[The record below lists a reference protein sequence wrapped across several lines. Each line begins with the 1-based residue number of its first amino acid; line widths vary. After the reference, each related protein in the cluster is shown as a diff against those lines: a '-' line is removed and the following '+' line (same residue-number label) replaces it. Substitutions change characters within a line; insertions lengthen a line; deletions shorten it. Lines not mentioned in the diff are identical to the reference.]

1 MKQKSRDSEMCVIHT
16 VHTLRILRIQRAI
29 PMGWLF
35 VAQLRPFVLLAGA
48 ASLLLNLALL
58 MPSIY
63 MMQVFDR
70 VFSSR
75 SVETLVM
82 LSALA
87 FLALA
92 LGYCM
97 DVVRARALGWSGRA
111 LDRRLSPTALASV
124 LREAAGVAGRANTD
138 VLRDIAQLRAF
149 LSGTGVHAL
158 FDAPW
163 LPIYVLVICL
173 MHPLL
178 GLAATLGAC
187 MLAALA
193 ILNERLMRGRAER
206 SLRCSRDATRHAE
219 ALTRNAEVIIGMGM
233 TRAAVGSWEA
243 RHDLLLDAQAQLSA
257 GSSKLS
263 AVARITRHGLQIVM
277 LALGAWLVIATHAS
291 PGIMVAATILLGRAL
306 QPVEQLIGGWK
317 VLVEARGA
325 WQRLSDRPAARMAQ
339 AGVELPAPSGRVE
352 VERIIFSAAKLRP
365 PLIKGVAF
373 TLEAGESLGVI
384 GPSASGKTTLIR
396 LILGIW
402 TPQAGVI
409 RLDGADIAHWDRDSL
424 GQHVGYLPQDVELF
438 GGTVAENI
446 ARLGT
451 VDSEQVVVAAR
462 LAHAHEM
469 ILRLPDGYE
478 TQIGE
483 AGAIL
488 SGGQRQRIAFARAL
502 YGNPRL
508 VVLDEPNA
516 NLDAQ
521 GEAALAAALAELKA
535 RNVTTIMVGH
545 RPALMSQLDK
555 LAVLKDGVLEAFGP
569 SATILPRMH
578 AVAARSGRPAPAQAE
593 EAAQALA

>member
-1 MKQKSRDSEMCVIHT
+1 MR
-16 VHTLRILRIQRAI
+16 
-29 PMGWLF
+29 WLF
-35 VAQLRPFVLLAGA
+35 VARLRPFVLLAAA

-75 SVETLVM
+75 SMETLVM

-87 FLALA
+87 VFALA

-97 DVVRARALGWSGRA
+97 DVVRSRALGWAGRS
-111 LDRRLSPTALASV
+111 LDRRLSPAALASV
-124 LREAAGVAGRANTD
+124 LREAAGVTGRANTD
-138 VLRDIAQLRAF
+138 VLRDIAQLRTF
-149 LSGTGVHAL
+149 LSGTGVQAL

-163 LPIYVLVICL
+163 LPIYILVICL

-178 GLAATLGAC
+178 GLLAALGAC
-187 MLAALA
+187 MLVALGM
-193 ILNERLMRGRAER
+193 LNERLMRGRADR
-206 SLRCSRDATRHAE
+206 ALRYSRETTRHAD

-233 TRAAVGSWEA
+233 THAAVASWEM
-243 RHDLLLDAQAQLSA
+243 RHTQLLDAQAQIGNA
-257 GSSKLS
+257 SSRLS
-263 AVARITRHGLQIVM
+263 AVARSTRQGLQIAM
-277 LALGAWLVIATHAS
+277 LALGAWLVIDQHAS

-325 WQRLSDRPAARMAQ
+325 WQRLSERSTGQ
-339 AGVELPAPSGRVE
+339 ATHTALELPAPIGRLE
-352 VERIIFSAAKLRP
+352 VERAIFSAVPMRP

-402 TPQAGVI
+402 KPQAGVI
-409 RLDGADIAHWDRDSL
+409 RLDGADISRWDRDAL
-424 GQHVGYLPQDVELF
+424 GQHIGYLPQDVELF
-438 GGTVAENI
+438 GGTVAQNI
-446 ARLGT
+446 ARLGPI
-451 VDSEQVVVAAR
+451 DSEQVVAAAQ

-469 ILRLPDGYE
+469 ILRLPEGYE
-478 TQIGE
+478 TQIGD
-483 AGAIL
+483 AGATL

-521 GEAALAAALAELKA
+521 GETALAAALVELKN
-535 RNVTTIMVGH
+535 RGVTTIMVGH

-555 LAVLKDGVLEAFGP
+555 LAVMNDGVLEAFGP
-569 SATILPRMH
+569 AA
-578 AVAARSGRPAPAQAE
+578 AVLQKMRPVIAGPNRLTPVTVEAPAE
-593 EAAQALA
+593 ALA

>member
-1 MKQKSRDSEMCVIHT
+1 MR
-16 VHTLRILRIQRAI
+16 
-29 PMGWLF
+29 WLF
-35 VAQLRPFVLLAGA
+35 VARLRPFVLLAGT

-75 SVETLVM
+75 SVETLTM

-97 DVVRARALGWSGRA
+97 DIVRSRALGWAGRA
-111 LDRRLSPTALASV
+111 LDRRLSPAALASV
-124 LREAAGVAGRANTD
+124 LRETAGVAGRANTD

-149 LSGTGVHAL
+149 LSGSGINAL

-163 LPIYVLVICL
+163 LPIFLLVIGL

-178 GLAATLGAC
+178 GLAAAIGAC
-187 MLAALA
+187 LLGVLA
-193 ILNERLMRGRAER
+193 IVNEKLMRGRAER
-206 SLRCSRDATRHAE
+206 SLRYSRDTTRQADV
-219 ALTRNAEVIIGMGM
+219 LTRNAEVIVGMGM
-233 TRAAVGSWEA
+233 TRAAVASWQV
-243 RHDLLLDAQAQLSA
+243 RHEQLLDAQAQLGA
-257 GSSKLS
+257 GSSRLS
-263 AVARITRHGLQIVM
+263 ALARVTRQGLQIVM
-277 LALGAWLVIATHAS
+277 LALGAWLVIDMHAS

-317 VLVEARGA
+317 GLVEARGA
-325 WQRLSDRPAARMAQ
+325 WQRLSERPATST
-339 AGVELPAPSGRVE
+339 AGTPLELPAPTGRIE
-352 VERIIFSAAKLRP
+352 VENVVFSAVAQRP
-365 PLIKGVAF
+365 PLIKKIAF

-384 GPSASGKTTLIR
+384 GASASGKTTLIR

-402 TPQAGVI
+402 KPQSGVI
-409 RLDGADIAHWDRDSL
+409 RLDGADIARWDRDAL
-424 GQHVGYLPQDVELF
+424 GAHIGYLPQDVELF

-451 VDSEQVVVAAR
+451 VDSTKVVEAAR

-469 ILRLPDGYE
+469 ILRLPEGYE
-478 TQIGE
+478 TQIGD
-483 AGAIL
+483 AGAVL
-488 SGGQRQRIAFARAL
+488 SGGQRQRIALARAM
-502 YGNPRL
+502 YGNRRL

-521 GEAALAAALAELKA
+521 GEAALAATLKELKA
-535 RNVTTIMVGH
+535 RGVTTIMVGH

-555 LAVLKDGVLEAFGP
+555 LAVLKEGALEAFGP
-569 SATILPRMH
+569 ASAILPQKH
-578 AVAARSGRPAPAQAE
+578 AVSAQPARLAPVRNDQPV
-593 EAAQALA
+593 EAHA

>member
-1 MKQKSRDSEMCVIHT
+1 MS
-16 VHTLRILRIQRAI
+16 
-29 PMGWLF
+29 WLF
-35 VAQLRPFVLLAGA
+35 VAQLRSFVLLAGA
-48 ASLLLNLALL
+48 ASLVLNLALL
-58 MPSIY
+58 VPSIY

-75 SVETLVM
+75 SVETLLM

-87 FLALA
+87 ILALA

-111 LDRRLSPTALASV
+111 LDRRLSPAALASA
-124 LREAAGVAGRANTD
+124 LRDAAGVSGRANTD

-149 LSGTGVHAL
+149 LSGTGIHAL

-163 LPIYVLVICL
+163 LPIYILVIGL
-173 MHPLL
+173 MHPML
-178 GLAATLGAC
+178 GLAAALGAC
-187 MLAALA
+187 LLTALA
-193 ILNERLMRGRAER
+193 IVNERLMRDRAER
-206 SLRCSRDATRHAE
+206 ALRCSRETTRHAE

-233 TRAAVGSWEA
+233 TRAAVGSWQV
-243 RHDLLLDAQAQLSA
+243 RHGQLLEAQAQLGT
-257 GSSKLS
+257 GSSRLS
-263 AVARITRHGLQIVM
+263 AIARMTRQGLQIVM
-277 LALGAWLVIATHAS
+277 LAIGAWLVIERHAS

-325 WQRLSDRPAARMAQ
+325 WQRLSERPAMQTGQ
-339 AGVELPAPSGRVE
+339 ADLELPAPIGRLE
-352 VERIIFSAAKLRP
+352 VERVIFSAAAARP

-396 LILGIW
+396 LLLGIW
-402 TPQAGVI
+402 KPQSGVI
-409 RLDGADIAHWDRDSL
+409 RLDGADIARWDRDAL
-424 GQHVGYLPQDVELF
+424 GKHVGYLPQDVELF
-438 GGTVAENI
+438 GGTVAQNI
-446 ARLGT
+446 ARLGV
-451 VDSEQVVVAAR
+451 VDSEQVVAAAR
-462 LAHAHEM
+462 LAHAHDM

-483 AGAIL
+483 AGATL

-521 GEAALAAALAELKA
+521 GEAALQAALGELKA
-535 RNVTTIMVGH
+535 RGVTTIMVGH

-555 LAVLKDGVLEAFGP
+555 LAVLNEGALEAFGP
-569 SATILPRMH
+569 SITILPRMH
-578 AVAARSGRPAPAQAE
+578 AVAARSNKSIPAQAGQ
-593 EAAQALA
+593 AAEALA

>member
-1 MKQKSRDSEMCVIHT
+1 MS
-16 VHTLRILRIQRAI
+16 
-29 PMGWLF
+29 WLF

-82 LSALA
+82 LSGLA

-92 LGYCM
+92 FGYCM
-97 DVVRARALGWSGRA
+97 DIVRSRALGWSGRA
-111 LDRRLSPTALASV
+111 LDRRLSPAALASV
-124 LREAAGVAGRANTD
+124 LREASGVAGRANTD

-149 LSGTGVHAL
+149 LSGTGIHAL

-163 LPIYVLVICL
+163 LPIFLLVIGL

-187 MLAALA
+187 ILAALA

-206 SLRCSRDATRHAE
+206 SLRCSRDTTRHAE
-219 ALTRNAEVIIGMGM
+219 LLTRNAEVVIGMGM
-233 TRAAVGSWEA
+233 TRAAVASWQV
-243 RHDLLLDAQAQLSA
+243 RHDQMLDAQAQLGA
-257 GSSKLS
+257 GSSRLT
-263 AVARITRHGLQIVM
+263 AIARITRQGLQIVM
-277 LALGAWLVIATHAS
+277 LALGAWLVIDVHAS

-317 VLVEARGA
+317 SLIDARGA
-325 WQRLSDRPAARMAQ
+325 WQRLSERPALLSANANL
-339 AGVELPAPSGRVE
+339 ELPAPSGRIE
-352 VERIIFSAAKLRP
+352 VENIVFSAGAQRP
-365 PLIKGVAF
+365 ALIRRVAF
-373 TLEAGESLGVI
+373 AVEAGESLGVI

-396 LILGIW
+396 LMLGIW
-402 TPQAGVI
+402 KPQSGAI
-409 RLDGADIAHWDRDSL
+409 RLDGADIARWDRDAL
-424 GQHVGYLPQDVELF
+424 GRHVGYLPQDVELF

-446 ARLGT
+446 ARLGA
-451 VDSEQVVVAAR
+451 VDSAQVVEAAR
-462 LAHAHEM
+462 LAHAHDM

-478 TQIGE
+478 TQIGD

-521 GEAALAAALAELKA
+521 GEAALAAALAGLKA
-535 RNVTTIMVGH
+535 RGVTTIMVGH

-569 SATILPRMH
+569 ASAILSRMH
-578 AVAARSGRPAPAQAE
+578 AVAAKPGQVAPVKSVPPA
-593 EAAQALA
+593 EAIA

>member
-1 MKQKSRDSEMCVIHT
+1 MS
-16 VHTLRILRIQRAI
+16 
-29 PMGWLF
+29 WLF
-35 VAQLRPFVLLAGA
+35 VAQLRSFVLLAGA

-75 SVETLVM
+75 SMATLVM

-87 FLALA
+87 FLALS

-111 LDRRLSPTALASV
+111 LDRRLSPDALAGV
-124 LREAAGVAGRANTD
+124 LREAAGVTGRGNTD
-138 VLRDIAQLRAF
+138 ALRDIAQLRAF
-149 LSGTGVHAL
+149 MGGTGVQAL

-163 LPIYVLVICL
+163 LPIFVLVICL

-178 GLAATLGAC
+178 GMAAAAGAC
-187 MLAALA
+187 TLIALGV
-193 ILNERLMRGRAER
+193 LNERLVRGRAER
-206 SLRCSRDATRHAE
+206 SLRCSRDTTRYAE

-233 TRAAVGSWEA
+233 TRAAITSWEA
-243 RHDLLLDAQAQLSA
+243 RHDQLLEAQTQL
-257 GSSKLS
+257 GGVSSRLS
-263 AVARITRHGLQIVM
+263 AVARVTRQGLQIVM
-277 LALGAWLVIATHAS
+277 LALGAWLVIDRHAS

-325 WQRLSDRPAARMAQ
+325 WRRLSERPIASGATPEL
-339 AGVELPAPSGRVE
+339 ELPAPNGRVE
-352 VERIIFSAAKLRP
+352 VERVIFSAVPMRP
-365 PLIKGVAF
+365 PLIKGVAL

-402 TPQAGVI
+402 KPQAGVI
-409 RLDGADIAHWDRDSL
+409 RLDGADIARWDRDAL
-424 GQHVGYLPQDVELF
+424 GQHIGYLPQDVELF
-438 GGTVAENI
+438 AGTVAENI
-446 ARLGT
+446 ARLGP
-451 VDSEQVVVAAR
+451 VDSAQVVAAAQ

-478 TQIGE
+478 TQIGD

-502 YGNPRL
+502 YGNPKL

-521 GEAALAAALAELKA
+521 GQAALTTALRELGA
-535 RNVTTIMVGH
+535 RGVTTIMVGH
-545 RPALMSQLDK
+545 SLDLMSHLDK
-555 LAVLKDGVLEAFGP
+555 LAVLKDGALEAFGP
-569 SATILPRMH
+569 SATILSQLRT
-578 AVAARSGRPAPAQAE
+578 VAARSTRPALARAAE
-593 EAAQALA
+593 AVEAHA

>member
-1 MKQKSRDSEMCVIHT
+1 MS
-16 VHTLRILRIQRAI
+16 
-29 PMGWLF
+29 WLF
-35 VAQLRPFVLLAGA
+35 AAQLRPFVLLAGV
-48 ASLLLNLALL
+48 ASLVLNLALL

-75 SVETLVM
+75 SVETLMM
-82 LSALA
+82 LSVLAL
-87 FLALA
+87 LALA

-97 DVVRARALGWSGRA
+97 DVVRARALSWSGRA
-111 LDRRLSPTALASV
+111 LDRRLSSAALASV
-124 LREAAGVAGRANTD
+124 LREAAGVAGRVNND

-149 LSGTGVHAL
+149 LSGSGIHAL

-163 LPIYVLVICL
+163 LPIYVLVIGL

-178 GLAATLGAC
+178 GLVAALGAC
-187 MLAALA
+187 ALIA
-193 ILNERLMRGRAER
+193 LGVLNERFMRGRAER
-206 SLRCSRDATRHAE
+206 SLRFSRDTTRHAE

-233 TRAAVGSWEA
+233 TPAAIRTWEV
-243 RHDLLLDAQAQLSA
+243 RHDQLLDAQAKLSA
-257 GSSKLS
+257 GSSRLS
-263 AVARITRHGLQIVM
+263 AFARITRQGLQIVM
-277 LALGAWLVIATHAS
+277 LAVGAWLVVDAHAS

-306 QPVEQLIGGWK
+306 QPVEQLIAGWK

-325 WQRLSDRPAARMAQ
+325 WQRLSERPAMPRAL
-339 AGVELPAPSGRVE
+339 GVLELPAPTGRLE
-352 VERIIFSAAKLRP
+352 LERVSFSPVPLRP
-365 PLIKGVAF
+365 ALIKGVAF

-402 TPQAGVI
+402 KPQAGVI
-409 RLDGADIAHWDRDSL
+409 RLDSADIARWDRDAL
-424 GQHVGYLPQDVELF
+424 GEHIGYLPQDVELF

-446 ARLGT
+446 ARLGP
-451 VDSEQVVVAAR
+451 VDSEQVVAAAR

-478 TQIGE
+478 TQIGD

-521 GEAALAAALAELKA
+521 GETALAAAIGELKT
-535 RNVTTIMVGH
+535 RGVTTIMVGH

-555 LAVLKDGVLEAFGP
+555 LAVLKDGALEAFGS
-569 SATILPRMH
+569 SAAILPRM
-578 AVAARSGRPAPAQAE
+578 RSVAPASNRSPLMPAE
-593 EAAQALA
+593 KLAAAEKAVEALA

>member
-1 MKQKSRDSEMCVIHT
+1 MS
-16 VHTLRILRIQRAI
+16 
-29 PMGWLF
+29 WLF
-35 VAQLRPFVLLAGA
+35 VAQLKSFVLLAGA

-75 SVETLVM
+75 SMETLVM
-82 LSALA
+82 LSALT

-111 LDRRLSPTALASV
+111 LDRRLSSPALASV
-124 LREAAGVAGRANTD
+124 LREAAGVTGRANTD

-149 LSGTGVHAL
+149 LSGTGVQAL

-178 GLAATLGAC
+178 GLVAALGAC
-187 MLAALA
+187 MLVALGV
-193 ILNERLMRGRAER
+193 LNERLMRGRAER
-206 SLRCSRDATRHAE
+206 SLRCSRDTTRHAE

-233 TRAAVGSWEA
+233 TRAAVGSWEV
-243 RHDLLLDAQAQLSA
+243 RHDQLLDAQAELGSASSRLSA
-257 GSSKLS
+257 
-263 AVARITRHGLQIVM
+263 AARITRQGLQIVM
-277 LALGAWLVIATHAS
+277 LALGAWLVIDANAS

-325 WQRLSDRPAARMAQ
+325 WQRLSERPAVQTAQ
-339 AGVELPAPSGRVE
+339 AGLELPAPSGRLE
-352 VERIIFSAAKLRP
+352 LERVIFSAVSLRP

-373 TLEAGESLGVI
+373 TLEAGQSLGVI

-402 TPQAGVI
+402 KPQAGVI
-409 RLDGADIAHWDRDSL
+409 RLDGADIARWDRDEL

-446 ARLGT
+446 ARLGP
-451 VDSEQVVVAAR
+451 VDSEQVVAAAR
-462 LAHAHEM
+462 LARAHDM

-483 AGAIL
+483 AGGIL

-516 NLDAQ
+516 NLDAE
-521 GEAALAAALAELKA
+521 GEVALAAALGELKA
-535 RNVTTIMVGH
+535 RGVTTIMVGH

-555 LAVLKDGVLEAFGP
+555 LAMLKDGALEAFGP
-569 SATILPRMH
+569 SATILPRLRP
-578 AVAARSGRPAPAQAE
+578 VAARSNGPAPAQAE
-593 EAAQALA
+593 DAAEAFA

>member
-1 MKQKSRDSEMCVIHT
+1 MS
-16 VHTLRILRIQRAI
+16 
-29 PMGWLF
+29 WLF
-35 VAQLRPFVLLAGA
+35 AAQLRPFVLLAGV
-48 ASLLLNLALL
+48 ASLVLNLALL

-75 SVETLVM
+75 SVETLMM
-82 LSALA
+82 LSVLAL
-87 FLALA
+87 LALA

-97 DVVRARALGWSGRA
+97 DVVRARALSWSGRA
-111 LDRRLSPTALASV
+111 LDRRLSSAALASV
-124 LREAAGVAGRANTD
+124 LREAAGVAGRVNND

-149 LSGTGVHAL
+149 LSGSGIHAL

-163 LPIYVLVICL
+163 LPIYVLVIGL

-178 GLAATLGAC
+178 GLVAALGAC
-187 MLAALA
+187 ALIA
-193 ILNERLMRGRAER
+193 LGVLNERFMRGRAER
-206 SLRCSRDATRHAE
+206 SLRFSRDTTRHAE

-233 TRAAVGSWEA
+233 TPAAIRTWEV
-243 RHDLLLDAQAQLSA
+243 RHEQLLDAQAKLGA
-257 GSSKLS
+257 GSSRLS
-263 AVARITRHGLQIVM
+263 AIARITRQGLQIVM
-277 LALGAWLVIATHAS
+277 LAVGAWLVVDAHAS

-306 QPVEQLIGGWK
+306 QPVEQLIAGWK

-325 WQRLSDRPAARMAQ
+325 WQRLSERPAMPRAL
-339 AGVELPAPSGRVE
+339 GVLELPAPTGRLE
-352 VERIIFSAAKLRP
+352 LERVSFSPVALRP
-365 PLIKGVAF
+365 ALIKGVAF

-402 TPQAGVI
+402 KPQAGVI
-409 RLDGADIAHWDRDSL
+409 RLDGADIARWDRDAL
-424 GQHVGYLPQDVELF
+424 GEHIGYLPQDVELF

-446 ARLGT
+446 ARLGP
-451 VDSEQVVVAAR
+451 VDSEQVVAAAR

-469 ILRLPDGYE
+469 ILHLPDGYE
-478 TQIGE
+478 TQIGD

-521 GEAALAAALAELKA
+521 GEAALAAAIGELKM
-535 RNVTTIMVGH
+535 RGVTTIMVGH

-555 LAVLKDGVLEAFGP
+555 LAVLKDGALEAFGS
-569 SATILPRMH
+569 SAAILPRMRP
-578 AVAARSGRPAPAQAE
+578 VAAASNRSSLMPAEKLAAAE
-593 EAAQALA
+593 KAVEALA